1 MDYSKAIGMNPKYNT
16 FDLSHDKRMSLKMGE
31 IIPVM
36 AVDVLPGDKFT
47 IESSHLTRMLPL
59 VAPVMHNVKV
69 KMRYFFSPNRLVWEN
84 WEDFITGPESAT
96 DITEP
101 IHLLPLLE

>member
-47 IESSHLTRMLPL
+47 IESSHLTRMFPSHDLG
-59 VAPVMHNVKV
+59 PVIK
-69 KMRYFFSPNRLVWEN
+69 SSQLSQTNRFGLKK
-84 WEDFITGPESAT
+84 
-96 DITEP
+96 
-101 IHLLPLLE
+101 